1 MTQTAQAL
9 YAFFSS
15 FSIPA
20 DVENTEPDDA
30 APPYITYELVEPD
43 WRENMS
49 FHATLWYRDTSLAA
63 ISAKISEIRTAL
75 AEGIS
80 IKTESGAVY
89 LWRDGN
95 FAQIQS
101 MDGDPTSKRG
111 YLSLIMQANTL

>member
-20 DVENTEPDDA
+20 YSENTEPDNA
-30 APPYITYELVEPD
+30 APPYITYELVEPE

-49 FHATLWYRDTSLAA
+49 FHATLWYRDTSFAA
-63 ISAKISEIRTAL
+63 ISAKVDQIRDAL
-75 AEGIS
+75 GEGIS
-80 IKTESGAVY
+80 IKTQSGAVY
-89 LWRDGN
+89 LWRDTH
-95 FAQIQS
+95 FAQIES
-101 MDGDPTSKRG
+101 MDGDPTLKRG